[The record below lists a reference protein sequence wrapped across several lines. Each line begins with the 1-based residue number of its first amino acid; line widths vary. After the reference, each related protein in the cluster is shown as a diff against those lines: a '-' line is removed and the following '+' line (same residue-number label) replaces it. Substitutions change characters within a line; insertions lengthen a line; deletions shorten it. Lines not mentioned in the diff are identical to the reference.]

1 MDKDMRIAL
10 VTSLFEKAL
19 RINDIYPRNK
29 ADSGDLPTVFV
40 RFSGHIAAVTFE
52 INENGW
58 DAEEPELRM
67 SLHLNYTDGDFLVC
81 YKTISSRLD
90 EVQKKAEEILTKAV
104 SANA

>member
-58 DAEEPELRM
+58 DAEEPEFRM
-67 SLHLNYTDGDFLVC
+67 SLHLDHTDGVFWAC

-90 EVQKKAEEILTKAV
+90 EVQKKAERTLKRMVA
-104 SANA
+104 ADA